1 MDACAFNNSCFHIKG
16 TVPRKSLEGQTML
29 IANVGLSLPQVL
41 YRQYTFLV
49 VEKGSQQAQR
59 NKFFKVLILDLA
71 ARGFVLHFF

>member
-1 MDACAFNNSCFHIKG
+1 
-16 TVPRKSLEGQTML
+16 ML